1 MVEHTTTECAFHPLI
16 HDTFDKCWDLPPD
29 LAGVK
34 TKVTDLPIAKW
45 LKHPARGMLWVA
57 ILERPTDTALHGA
70 CITFDKCWDLPSD
83 LAGVKPKV
91 MGLPIAKW
99 LKHPARGMLW
109 VAIIE
114 RPTDQYVTQP
124 YMGHVSLLIPF

>member
-57 ILERPTDTALHGA
+57 I
-70 CITFDKCWDLPSD
+70 
-83 LAGVKPKV
+83 
-91 MGLPIAKW
+91 
-99 LKHPARGMLW
+99 
-109 VAIIE
+109 IE